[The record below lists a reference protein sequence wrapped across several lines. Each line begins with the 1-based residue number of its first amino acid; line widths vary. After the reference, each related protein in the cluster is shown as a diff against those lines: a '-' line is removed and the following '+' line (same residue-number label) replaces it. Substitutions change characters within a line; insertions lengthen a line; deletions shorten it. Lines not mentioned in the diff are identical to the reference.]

1 MNQLIWVV
9 SQDLGDDG
17 QKVVGLF
24 ANGEEA
30 VSVVNGKF
38 DSVEIYRDP
47 QGYPESARIQDFGS
61 YPRYL
66 NFDVYNLD
74 LWLGGIV

>member
-24 ANGEEA
+24 ATGKDA

-38 DSVEIYRDP
+38 DSVEIYRDQ
-47 QGYPESARIQDFGS
+47 QGYPESAVVQDFGS

-66 NFDVYNLD
+66 KFEVFCLD
-74 LWLGGIV
+74 TWLGGII